1 MLQKRKLEKFGSTLI
16 RSAIVADQ
24 AFDPFKLSFGS
35 GSDEEAETNLMME
48 HRKRHRFEFNR

>member
-1 MLQKRKLEKFGSTLI
+1 MKLENFGSTLI
-16 RSAIVADQ
+16 RSAIVADL